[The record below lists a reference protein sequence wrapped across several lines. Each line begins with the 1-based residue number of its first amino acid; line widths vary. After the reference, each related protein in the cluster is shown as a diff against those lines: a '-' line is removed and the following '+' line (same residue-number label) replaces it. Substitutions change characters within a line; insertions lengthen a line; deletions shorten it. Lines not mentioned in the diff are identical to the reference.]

1 MISDTSV
8 MVELVIE
15 KNAQP
20 FIKTNARAGISSD
33 GLMGEKVLV
42 ISPGA
47 YSFKAVKDHDILI
60 SKEAIEMED
69 LMISMKK
76 SLDNVALISHNLAQF
91 SYKVNNG
98 NGALSKMISDE
109 EFSAALQATL
119 LNLQNSSNEFS
130 KFAINMNNRN
140 GALSKLMIDEKFS
153 KTLDST
159 MMNLKIGSQGLN
171 ETIEAAQNS
180 IFLKGYFKKKDK
192 ESLK

>member
-1 MISDTSV
+1 
-8 MVELVIE
+8 
-15 KNAQP
+15 
-20 FIKTNARAGISSD
+20 
-33 GLMGEKVLV
+33 
-42 ISPGA
+42 
-47 YSFKAVKDHDILI
+47 LI

-109 EFSAALQATL
+109 EFSTALQATL
-119 LNLQNSSNEFS
+119 LNLQNSSNEFA